1 MSNNKLNC
9 DSKIQ
14 SLQDQ
19 INKQQRRLSIYQNS
33 ENLTLQNAKD
43 VNKLIAKANESV
55 SCGVGSDCY
64 RQKQI
69 DKLHDIYNSKG
80 VNKKT
85 APEQLDVARKNYY
98 TYAFGQ
104 PGYIEKETQVLTD
117 RVDKEIVKMNN
128 THKLNM
134 EEIELF
140 DKAYLDAIGY
150 KTNLLMY
157 LSKLYSEN
165 TELSI
170 EIKNSI
176 AGLKTSDRKVWYED
190 DQIKT
195 TESWVPVLTT
205 LYWLVFAIFAG
216 LFLWYK
222 MWKFDKPFKY
232 VYCVVLLLL
241 TIWLYVSDL
250 IVIKA
255 LQLVQKLIK
264 YLPKNV
270 YFDAKNM

>member
-64 RQKQI
+64 RQKKI

>member
-140 DKAYLDAIGY
+140 DKAYLDTIGY

-157 LSKLYSEN
+157 LSKLY
-165 TELSI
+165 
-170 EIKNSI
+170 
-176 AGLKTSDRKVWYED
+176 R
-190 DQIKT
+190 
-195 TESWVPVLTT
+195 VPVLTT

>member
-19 INKQQRRLSIYQNS
+19 INKQSRRLSIYQNS

-64 RQKQI
+64 RRKEIEKLQK
-69 DKLHDIYNSKG
+69 IYTGKG
-80 VNKKT
+80 VNKET

-104 PGYIEKETQVLTD
+104 PGYIKKETKVLTD

-140 DKAYLDAIGY
+140 DKSYLDAIGY

-222 MWKFDKPFKY
+222 MWNYDKPFKY
-232 VYCVVLLLL
+232 VYCLVLLLL
-241 TIWLYVSDL
+241 TAWLYVSDI
-250 IVIKA
+250 IVVKS
-255 LQLVQKLIK
+255 LQIIQKLIG

-270 YFDAKNM
+270 YMDAKNM

>member
-64 RQKQI
+64 RQKKI

-140 DKAYLDAIGY
+140 EDYDLYEFDE
-150 KTNLLMY
+150 NELL
-157 LSKLYSEN
+157 
-165 TELSI
+165 
-170 EIKNSI
+170 
-176 AGLKTSDRKVWYED
+176 
-190 DQIKT
+190 
-195 TESWVPVLTT
+195 
-205 LYWLVFAIFAG
+205 IF
-216 LFLWYK
+216 
-222 MWKFDKPFKY
+222 
-232 VYCVVLLLL
+232 
-241 TIWLYVSDL
+241 
-250 IVIKA
+250 
-255 LQLVQKLIK
+255 
-264 YLPKNV
+264 
-270 YFDAKNM
+270 